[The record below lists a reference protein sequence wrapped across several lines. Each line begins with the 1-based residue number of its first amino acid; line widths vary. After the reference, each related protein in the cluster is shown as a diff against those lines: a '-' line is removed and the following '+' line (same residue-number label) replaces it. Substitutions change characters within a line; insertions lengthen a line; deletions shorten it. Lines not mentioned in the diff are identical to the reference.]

1 MKKAFV
7 PVTERAI
14 VQRINRCLKPDLLQ
28 LKKCRNRGRWH
39 DELGDYYLVDLNRNS
54 INEKHVDLATMAKEL
69 KVISD
74 FEQMK
79 K

>member
-14 VQRINRCLKPDLLQ
+14 VQRINRRLKPDLLQ
-28 LKKCRNRGRWH
+28 LKKCRDGRWH
-39 DELGDYYLVDLNRNS
+39 DELGDYYLLDLNRNS
-54 INEKHVDLATMAKEL
+54 IDEKHVDLATMAKEL

-74 FEQMK
+74 FEQVK
-79 K
+79 ND